1 MIRRIGVLGI
11 SLLCFAAFVS
21 CEKDFND
28 IGSSV
33 VNNSKFETG
42 EILLDVEIQ
51 PIDISDANTTD
62 LYKSVRADNI
72 SIGSL
77 GEYWLGVYKNDNY
90 KTIEAS
96 FVSQLNLPADLK
108 TKDTNPATQNGEID
122 SIYTLDKVI
131 LKLPYIATNT
141 GKNNTGQTVFKLDSV
156 LGNSQIPTSLKVL
169 RNGTYLN
176 VLDPNN
182 PAKSNSFQ
190 SNHPYD
196 ELELLN
202 EDAGFTF
209 QPNPNDTIF
218 VVTRNISNGN
228 TYQDTLR
235 LTNKA
240 PFIAVSLNK
249 DRMKEL
255 FWDEFKNETFNSS
268 EALNNYFR
276 GLIVKAEGNDG
287 AMIPLNLT
295 GNATSAS
302 LDFHYTITTF
312 QKEDGKA
319 TLTLKDTLPN
329 TYSFPL
335 SGVRNSIYKMTPTTK
350 SIPANNF
357 HVQGTAGSMARIKI
371 LDNTKLQNLRANNW
385 LVNDASLS
393 FHVNPTINNDK
404 NLIPQKLF
412 LYQEKKNDSGE
423 ISPTHISDVY
433 VDLTTFGGA
442 LETTEDNIP
451 EKYTFR
457 ITNYISNLLNRVENT
472 TIDPLV
478 LKVYNTTDIP
488 TSTTLVDTYN
498 WNPRGVTLL
507 DGNKTN
513 NGTKRA
519 VLKISYSKEK

>member
-1 MIRRIGVLGI
+1 MIKKFGVLSI
-11 SLLCFAAFVS
+11 SLLCLTAFIS

-28 IGSSV
+28 VGSNV

-51 PIDISDANTTD
+51 PIDISDSNTTD

-96 FVSQLNLPADLK
+96 FVSQLTLPADLK

-141 GKNNTGQTVFKLDSV
+141 GKNDTGQTIFKLDSV
-156 LGNSQIPTSLKVL
+156 LGNSQIPTSLKVF

-182 PAKSNSFQ
+182 PATSNSFQ

-196 ELELLN
+196 EIELLN

-209 QPNPNDTIF
+209 QPNPKDTMLII
-218 VVTRNISNGN
+218 TRSISNGN

-255 FWDEFKNETFNSS
+255 FWDEFKSENFNSS
-268 EALNNYFR
+268 DALNTYFR

-312 QKEDGKA
+312 QKEEGKA

-329 TYSFPL
+329 AYSFPL
-335 SGVRNSIYKMTPTTK
+335 SGVRNSVYKMTPATK
-350 SIPANNF
+350 STPANNF
-357 HVQGTAGSMARIKI
+357 HIQGTAGSMARIKI
-371 LDNTKLQNLRANNW
+371 LDDSKLQKLRDNNW
-385 LVNDASLS
+385 LINDASLS
-393 FHVNPTINNDK
+393 FHINQTINTDK
-404 NLIPQKLF
+404 NIIPQKLF

-423 ISPTHISDVY
+423 ISPTHISDAY
-433 VDLTTFGGA
+433 VEVATFGGN
-442 LETTEDNIP
+442 LENTEEDIP

-478 LKVYNTTDIP
+478 LRVFNPTDNP
-488 TSTTLVDTYN
+488 TSTTLVNTYN

-507 DGNKTN
+507 DGDETN
-513 NGTKRA
+513 NGTKKA